1 MLPQLR
7 RSCFLVLL
15 AAASGCRANLGA
27 AADDGGPGD
36 SKSGTPGAS
45 SIDDAATTP
54 ISGAEG
60 GAAASSADASTFSS
74 VDSAAPDSDASV
86 DGGLPDALTLTD
98 ASTANVAAYGYFYCD
113 GYLYGVPA
121 GGGTPVP
128 LTTTTSPGFEIE
140 SNEFFT
146 NLAIPIA
153 RDDSRVYFA
162 DAPRDDAGPTGNT
175 VNAISVTGAQ
185 RVTLASGFD
194 AIYGLA
200 VDSQNLYV
208 LDQAAAYNSSAPS
221 GKVERVPLTGG
232 TPQVLATV
240 SGTLGGIAV
249 DDAYVYWTQ
258 TDPASSNGGSPKGEV
273 MRLPLAGGAAKT
285 VATQQAVP
293 YQIAVDGAG
302 ILYWLDYGT
311 GGSYCTSTDGT
322 LMKLA
327 PGSAVPVTLASA
339 LAGAN
344 SLALRDGSV
353 YWATVGSFCKENDTP
368 IGNVFA
374 LAGDAGGPVTVA
386 PMVDAPS
393 DLYVDSTT
401 VYFTTLHFDQ
411 SSSTTVTEIPDAVP
425 R

>member
-1 MLPQLR
+1 M
-7 RSCFLVLL
+7 SSSVD
-15 AAASGCRANLGA
+15 GA
-27 AADDGGPGD
+27 AAD
-36 SKSGTPGAS
+36 
-45 SIDDAATTP
+45 
-54 ISGAEG
+54 
-60 GAAASSADASTFSS
+60 
-74 VDSAAPDSDASV
+74 SDASL
-86 DGGLPDALTLTD
+86 DGGLPD
-98 ASTANVAAYGYFYCD
+98 ASTANVAAYGYFYSD
-113 GYLYGVPA
+113 GNLHGVPA
-121 GGGTPVP
+121 GGGTPVT
-128 LTTTTSPGFEIE
+128 LTTSAMSPGPEIE

-162 DAPRDDAGPTGNT
+162 DAQRDDAGPIGYTL
-175 VNAISVTGAQ
+175 NAISVTGAQ

-194 AIYGLA
+194 PIGGLA

-208 LDQAAAYNSSAPS
+208 LDQVAGYYSSAPS

-232 TPQVLATV
+232 APQVLATV
-240 SGTLGGIAV
+240 TGTLGGIAV
-249 DDAYVYWTQ
+249 DDQYVYWTQ
-258 TDPASSNGGSPKGEV
+258 IDPVSSNGGSPKGEV

-285 VATQQAVP
+285 LATQQALP
-293 YQIAVDGAG
+293 YQIAVDDAGA
-302 ILYWLDYGT
+302 LYWLDYGT

-327 PGSAVPVTLASA
+327 PGSAVPVTLASS

-344 SLALRDGSV
+344 SLALRDGNV
-353 YWATVGSFCKENDTP
+353 YWATIGSFCKENDTP

-374 LAGDAGGPVTVA
+374 IAGDAGALQTIA

-411 SSSTTVTEIPDAVP
+411 NSATTVTEVSDAVP

>member
-1 MLPQLR
+1 M
-7 RSCFLVLL
+7 
-15 AAASGCRANLGA
+15 
-27 AADDGGPGD
+27 
-36 SKSGTPGAS
+36 
-45 SIDDAATTP
+45 
-54 ISGAEG
+54 
-60 GAAASSADASTFSS
+60 
-74 VDSAAPDSDASV
+74 
-86 DGGLPDALTLTD
+86 
-98 ASTANVAAYGYFYCD
+98 
-113 GYLYGVPA
+113 PA
-121 GGGTPVP
+121 GGGAPVA
-128 LTTTTSPGFEIE
+128 LTTSAMSPGPVIE

-162 DAPRDDAGPTGNT
+162 DAQRDDAGPIGYTL
-175 VNAISVTGAQ
+175 NAISVTGAQ
-185 RVTLASGFD
+185 RVTLASGLD
-194 AIYGLA
+194 TIYGLA
-200 VDSQNLYV
+200 VDSQNLYF
-208 LDQAAAYNSSAPS
+208 LDQAVMDDYSSAPS

-249 DDAYVYWTQ
+249 DDQYVYWTQ
-258 TDPASSNGGSPKGEV
+258 IDPVSSNGSSPKGEV

-285 VATQQAVP
+285 LATQQALP

-302 ILYWLDYGT
+302 VLYWLDYGT

-327 PGSAVPVTLASA
+327 PGSAVPVTLASS

-344 SLALRDGSV
+344 SLALRDGNV
-353 YWATVGSFCKENDTP
+353 YWATIGSFCKENDTP

-374 LAGDAGGPVTVA
+374 IAGDAGTPMTIA

-393 DLYVDSTT
+393 DLYVDATT

-411 SSSTTVTEIPDAVP
+411 NSATTITDVPAAVP